1 MVNIIDF
8 AKYISKQS
16 ITEIRIEEIRDK
28 DLNYKPYW
36 YIYCV
41 LKNGKRIEIGRS
53 KIKPQIYKQEAIYH

>member
-1 MVNIIDF
+1 MTNIIDF
-8 AKYISKQS
+8 EKYISKQS

>member
-16 ITEIRIEEIRDK
+16 ITEIRIEEMRDK

-53 KIKPQIYKQEAIYH
+53 KIKPQIYKQEAINH

>member
-1 MVNIIDF
+1 MKNIIDF
-8 AKYISKQS
+8 EKYISKQS

-53 KIKPQIYKQEAIYH
+53 AIKPQCYKQEAIYH

>member
-1 MVNIIDF
+1 MVDIIDF

-41 LKNGKRIEIGRS
+41 LKNGKRLEIGRS
-53 KIKPQIYKQEAIYH
+53 KIKPQIYKHEAIYH

>member
-16 ITEIRIEEIRDK
+16 IAEIRIEEIRDK